1 MRIVTQVIT
10 VIATSILLIAAI
22 WSIVI
27 FTSPYESEF
36 VYSLDEA
43 NNEEKES
50 TVDTRLYGSWEN
62 IYQSVH
68 FGSNGSFDN
77 QIYIDQVK
85 DDEEPILLNN
95 VLKASYGA
103 TEEELEFYGDVVISD
118 TVLFGYYFENNDNDL
133 YIVNATNYL
142 WSLSRTINNVRNYE
156 DIVNYSDE
164 KVNITGNLVVEN
176 ETNGYLTI
184 NESDTEV
191 EVLVFFGDYNE
202 TNVTEFDGQ
211 NVSIIGYLYIT
222 CDCDYWYG
230 PCIKDIELIELTN

>member
-1 MRIVTQVIT
+1 MRIITQVIT
-10 VIATSILLIAAI
+10 VIATSILLVSAI

-50 TVDTRLYGSWEN
+50 TVDTQLYGSWEN

-85 DDEEPILLNN
+85 GDEEPILLNN
-95 VLKASYGA
+95 VLRASYGA
-103 TEEELEFYGDVVISD
+103 TEEELEFYDAAEIG
-118 TVLFGYYFENNDNDL
+118 TNVLFDYYLENNGNEL
-133 YIVNATNYL
+133 YIVNGTH
-142 WSLSRTINNVRNYE
+142 SFILSRNINAIRSYG

-184 NESDTEV
+184 NGSNTKV
-191 EVLVFFGDYNE
+191 EVLIFFGDYNE

-211 NVSIIGYLYIT
+211 NVSIIGYLCIT
-222 CDCDYWYG
+222 CDCDYWEG